1 MKHAVSRYRAP
12 FVTGF
17 PFPLVTGPG
26 VDAADTCTDTR
37 FWLGVREVFPVAV
50 AKSGRA
56 ALSRC
61 KVFIG
66 NFVLPPRVSTVLPG
80 QLPSIRTGTSYRPP
94 AADRILSAPLVYRLV
109 SLKKLTRQTHRAHK
123 SNVNDILMA
132 KTRRTKVDLLLRWH
146 AQGPPYR
153 RWRQKGHLR
162 PISLTHG
169 EEEDA
174 QLGTA
179 ATRPAFRG
187 RYMIRP

>member
-109 SLKKLTRQTHRAHK
+109 SLKKTHSTDTPSTQIQCQRYSYGKNTPHE
-123 SNVNDILMA
+123 S
-132 KTRRTKVDLLLRWH
+132 
-146 AQGPPYR
+146 
-153 RWRQKGHLR
+153 
-162 PISLTHG
+162 
-169 EEEDA
+169 
-174 QLGTA
+174 
-179 ATRPAFRG
+179 RPAPALARSG
-187 RYMIRP
+187 SSVSPVAAERTSVPN